1 MGRLVI
7 GNVDLRDVLDVP
19 SEVSACASKDA
30 AAQPLDMSKDDSA
43 KDDSADEA
51 GSSADPEVTK
61 AGDEFITGFGLV
73 LTRWVEATKSATDRP
88 QKVTPF
94 HSVRLPS
101 MRIKDYLLRIRQYF
115 VCSDECYV
123 LALIYIDRVGKIDP
137 VMSVC
142 SLNVHRLLLVTVMIA
157 AKFHDDVYYS
167 NTYYAKVGGLAL
179 KEVNALEAHLVK
191 MLSWRMLVEPVE
203 YQLYHSLVCKVTT
216 EEAPTLTESHNN
228 TPEQDAA
235 KVVEPAPATDAD
247 RGTSAGEHVEG
258 AAAPETEQSASQ
270 VKLTKNQAKKAQK
283 RMQRIQ
289 AELA

>member
-1 MGRLVI
+1 MGRLVL

-19 SEVSACASKDA
+19 SELSACASKDA
-30 AAQPLDMSKDDSA
+30 AAQPRDVSKDDSA
-43 KDDSADEA
+43 QFGADSI
-51 GSSADPEVTK
+51 ADPELAK
-61 AGDEFITGFGLV
+61 AGDEFITGLGLV
-73 LTRWVEATKSATDRP
+73 LTRWVEATKSGTDRP

-179 KEVNALEAHLVK
+179 KEVNSLEAHLVK

-216 EEAPTLTESHNN
+216 EEATSLTE
-228 TPEQDAA
+228 
-235 KVVEPAPATDAD
+235 VLEPAPAIDAD
-247 RGTSAGEHVEG
+247 RGTNVGEHVEG

-270 VKLTKNQAKKAQK
+270 ARLTKKQAKKAQK